1 MSTIDLRPMTADG
14 GNAEPGWY
22 PDPVRRFPHRYWD
35 GQYWTARVAV
45 GGACHDDPIR
55 VGPEPAQRTY
65 VDFVR
70 DYLVEAHRRGL
81 IDDRS
86 LRPMVDDLDAWE
98 RSPVLPPPDPAHRV
112 ASPGP
117 ATVAIA
123 PPPAAPATTPPQP
136 AARPVVQPV
145 VRPAPPPAIRPVVQP
160 AAPAEREQGRGS
172 QWISRVRRSISDDLA
187 VHGLADLGALLLF
200 AGLFGFVAFAF
211 GEVRVGLRPV
221 AEFAIPATLLGIGA
235 FLRRRGTR
243 VIGDALVL
251 LGGALLPV
259 VVIASF
265 SDGAAVP
272 PDLTGTAL
280 VLTLVGV
287 LTGVSVFEAVA
298 ARRDPSTPLRFL
310 IAPTAWLAVAAAG
323 LGLDR
328 TVPGGSDLATP
339 TAPQWSLVTAA
350 VAASLLLA
358 ALVLPKRLAGP
369 VRAASRPGLAIAYA
383 LTLLA
388 AAGDGWPPLPLLV
401 AGLATIVG
409 IEVLLGGSAVV
420 AATTLQAAVLVLT
433 AAALAPAW
441 GVGWVAVGAGAV
453 ALVAAEARHHAGAP
467 HRLVTVLLWGTA
479 TVPAACLATLGESG
493 WPLVAAAGT
502 GWLWAVARSVRPG
515 PIGRRAATA
524 VVWVMP
530 VLAVAGLAVE
540 TSVGTAGLVLSAV
553 VAAVAVLGR
562 LWQRLRLPVWDQWV
576 PVGAAAALAWQLAG
590 PDAASWT
597 GVMTAGLT
605 SVAFAL
611 APRWPVVR
619 VWTSAAS
626 TVISGC
632 LVLVAIGSSATVTAG
647 TLAVAGVL
655 AVVLAEVRR
664 SRLGGHLGLV
674 GELSALAGWVVAIGV
689 PVDGHR
695 TPAIGAVTTVAVLG
709 AFGTS
714 ATIEALRGSSVSDL
728 LVRIRRR
735 LSPTPLP
742 APDQAAAPTPEGSR
756 ADRGLRLAPLAVA
769 VAVAPFAVV
778 AAVDAAALLASDS
791 GWTIAIAV
799 AVMTLATAG
808 ARLTGEAGRPAALLV
823 VNEGTAAAAVVSLL
837 SLADPWAA
845 VAAMALLVAQ
855 PFVAGERLRRAV
867 TVWIAV
873 AASGALALE
882 LAAALALP
890 TARLQAVLLAWS
902 GVAMIG
908 GLALD
913 ARRTDS
919 AERRRRWTAAAL
931 LAPVVLGAIALV
943 TALTL
948 AVAQGVT
955 VTAWSCLAAA
965 GVVAAVAILAG
976 ASFLTGISW
985 TLLTVWA
992 AALSPW
998 PPQDVPWIWVVW
1010 TATLLAVAEL
1020 LVHVAPPRVPTLL
1033 RNWALP
1039 AAVVA
1044 HGTALVGLGQATSV
1058 GGIPATWCGIG
1069 GLAIL
1074 FGIRVRRVEWPV
1086 VGTALV
1092 LGGAAVAGPGWL
1104 ALALL
1109 ATSVTAAAGVTHTAG
1124 AARTALRV
1132 TAGVTALG
1140 AWASFGTWQDW
1151 DVVTSAAVTTIAA
1164 GGLIA
1169 CAGIALR
1176 ARLLDRPG
1184 AIGVAG
1190 PALAALAVVLP
1201 WWIVDGTPR
1210 SPSGFALVGGT
1221 ALVAIGFAVAAGP
1234 AGWRWLREASAL
1246 ALVSALLLLLT
1257 TVHPTAATAAGA
1269 SAVLGVLAAAALVA
1283 TLRTARLRPWVRP
1296 EAIVAIAS
1304 LGVMSVAAAAAT
1316 AGWQV
1321 LAAATAT
1328 VVALMLATQV
1338 GGAARRALQLVTV
1351 AAGGVTWLAIGRWAA
1366 WDADAFVSATAM
1378 LGALL
1383 VLGLAVVFRLTRPT
1397 RDWSLMALV
1406 PGCAAVAG
1414 STAALALPAVDRG
1427 VAGIW
1432 VAGALGTAAGAAAL
1446 AARPTG
1452 VARLRELSAVLGL
1465 GAVALLLDGL
1475 GADLRTAAIT
1485 SAAIALAATG
1495 GLVLTGL
1502 VDRGGAWVRALGLT
1516 ALLSTAGAWVGTFS
1530 GGEPSLGMAEMAILL
1545 TGTELAAI
1553 GVARKRPALLDA
1565 APSFFCLAWVVFA
1578 VETLAGEPSWV
1589 TVPAGATLLLTVS
1602 LARHQRRATGASP
1615 ATPLLTALEVTGMA
1629 LVVASPLVES
1639 IVSSLAYVPL
1649 LMVLGAALA
1658 AWGSLSR
1665 VRRRLVGGVAT
1676 VVAGVAVLVLVPMVD
1691 VARRVTGVWVWLAVA
1706 AVGLVAILVAAF
1718 LEQSRSAIRRTVG
1731 RVRDLTADWE

>member
-1 MSTIDLRPMTADG
+1 MSTIDLRPVTAGG
-14 GNAEPGWY
+14 GNAVPGWY

-35 GQYWTARVAV
+35 GQCWTARVAV
-45 GGACHDDPIR
+45 GGACHDDPVR
-55 VGPEPAQRTY
+55 VGPEPSQHTY
-65 VDFVR
+65 LDFVR
-70 DYLVEAHRRGL
+70 DYLVAARRRGV
-81 IDDRS
+81 IDDRA
-86 LRPMVDDLDAWE
+86 LRPLVEDLDAWE
-98 RSPVLPPPDPAHRV
+98 RAPLLPPPDPAHRV

-117 ATVAIA
+117 AAVAA
-123 PPPAAPATTPPQP
+123 ASPAATPVMTPPQPAARPAARPVVQP
-136 AARPVVQPV
+136 AARPVVQP
-145 VRPAPPPAIRPVVQP
+145 ATQ
-160 AAPAEREQGRGS
+160 AESEPGRVG
-172 QWISRVRRSISDDLA
+172 QWMAQVRRSITDDLA

-221 AEFAIPATLLGIGA
+221 AELAIPATLLAIGA

-259 VVIASF
+259 VAIASF
-265 SDGAAVP
+265 SDGASVP

-287 LTGVSVFEAVA
+287 LIGTSVLEALA

-328 TVPGGSDLATP
+328 AVPGGSDLATP

-358 ALVLPKRLAGP
+358 AVVLPKRLAGP
-369 VRAASRPGLAIAYA
+369 VRAASWPGLAIAYA

-401 AGLATIVG
+401 AGLAAIVG
-409 IEVLLGGSAVV
+409 LEVLLGGSAVV
-420 AATTLQAAVLVLT
+420 AATSLQATVLVLT

-441 GVGWVAVGAGAV
+441 GVGWVAVGAGAI
-453 ALVAAEARHHAGAP
+453 ALVAAEVRHRNGAP
-467 HRLVTVLLWGTA
+467 RRLVTVVLWGT
-479 TVPAACLATLGESG
+479 TVVPAACLATLGESG
-493 WPLVAAAGT
+493 WPLVVAAGT
-502 GWLWAVARSVRPG
+502 GWLWAVARSMRPG
-515 PIGRRAATA
+515 PIGPRAAA
-524 VVWVMP
+524 VVVWVMP
-530 VLAVAGLAVE
+530 VLATAGLAVE

-553 VAAVAVLGR
+553 IAAVAVLGR
-562 LWQRLRLPVWDQWV
+562 LWHGVRLPVWDQWV

-597 GVMTAGLT
+597 GVMAAGLT

-619 VWTSAAS
+619 MWSSAAAA
-626 TVISGC
+626 VIAGC
-632 LVLVAIGSSATVTAG
+632 LILVVTGSSATVTAG
-647 TLAVAGVL
+647 TLAAAGVL
-655 AVVLAEVRR
+655 AVALGEARR
-664 SRLGGHLGLV
+664 TRLGGHLGVV
-674 GELSALAGWVVAIGV
+674 GELLALAGWAVAIGV
-689 PVDGHR
+689 PVDGDR

-728 LVRIRRR
+728 LVRIRHR
-735 LSPTPLP
+735 LAPTPLS
-742 APDQAAAPTPEGSR
+742 APDQAATGIPQGSR
-756 ADRGLRLAPLAVA
+756 VDRALRLVPLAVA

-778 AAVDAAALLASDS
+778 AAVDAATLLAYDS

-808 ARLTGEAGRPAALLV
+808 ARLTGEAGRPAARLV

-890 TARLQAVLLAWS
+890 TARLQAVLLAWG
-902 GVAMIG
+902 GVVLVG
-908 GLALD
+908 GLTLD
-913 ARRTDS
+913 ARRTRS
-919 AERRRRWTAAAL
+919 AERPRRWTAAAL
-931 LAPVVLGAIALV
+931 LAPVVLGTIALMM
-943 TALTL
+943 ALAL
-948 AVAQGVT
+948 APAQGVT

-965 GVVAAVAILAG
+965 AIVAAAAVLAG

-998 PPQDVPWIWVVW
+998 PPQDDPWVWVVW
-1010 TATLLAVAEL
+1010 TTALLAAAEVL
-1020 LVHVAPPRVPTLL
+1020 THVTPTGRPALL

-1044 HGTALVGLGQATSV
+1044 HGAALVGLGQATSV
-1058 GGIPATWCGIG
+1058 GWVPATWCGIG
-1069 GLAIL
+1069 GLSIL
-1074 FGIRVRRVEWPV
+1074 FGIRVRRVEWPI

-1109 ATSVTAAAGVTHTAG
+1109 ATSVTAGVGVTRTTG
-1124 AARTALRV
+1124 AARTSLRV
-1132 TAGVTALG
+1132 AVAVTALG

-1151 DVVTSAAVTTIAA
+1151 DVLTSTSVTTIAA
-1164 GGLIA
+1164 GALIA

-1184 AIGVAG
+1184 AVGVAG

-1221 ALVAIGFAVAAGP
+1221 ALVAVGFSMAAQP
-1234 AGWRWLREASAL
+1234 AAWRWLREAGAV
-1246 ALVSALLLLLT
+1246 ALVTSLLLLLG
-1257 TVHPTAATAAGA
+1257 TVGPTAGTVVGV
-1269 SAVLGVLAAAALVA
+1269 SAVLGVLAAAAVVA
-1283 TLRTARLRPWVRP
+1283 TLRMARFRPWVRP
-1296 EAIVAIAS
+1296 EAIVAVAS
-1304 LGVMSVAAAAAT
+1304 LAVMSAAAAA
-1316 AGWQV
+1316 ARPGWQV

-1328 VVALMLATQV
+1328 VVALALATQV
-1338 GGAARRALQLVTV
+1338 GGAARRALQVMTV
-1351 AAGGVTWLAIGRWAA
+1351 AAGGVTWLAIGRWAG
-1366 WDADAFVSATAM
+1366 WDADAFVSATAV
-1378 LGALL
+1378 LGAVL
-1383 VLGLAVVFRLTRPT
+1383 VLGLAVVVRLARPT
-1397 RDWSLMALV
+1397 RDWTLMALV
-1406 PGCAAVAG
+1406 PGCAAVGG

-1432 VAGALGTAAGAAAL
+1432 VAAALGAAAAAAAL

-1452 VARLRELSAVLGL
+1452 VARLRELTAVLGL
-1465 GAVALLLDGL
+1465 GAVAVLLDGL
-1475 GADLRTAAIT
+1475 GADLRATAIT
-1485 SAAIALAATG
+1485 SAVIALAATG
-1495 GLVLTGL
+1495 GLMLTG
-1502 VDRGGAWVRALGLT
+1502 VMDRGEAWVRALGLT
-1516 ALLSTAGAWVGTFS
+1516 TLVATAGAWVGAFS

-1545 TGTELAAI
+1545 TGTELAAV
-1553 GVARKRPALLDA
+1553 GVARKRPALVDA
-1565 APSFFCLAWVVFA
+1565 APSIFCLAWIVFA
-1578 VETLAGEPSWV
+1578 VESLAGEPSWV

-1602 LARHQRRATGASP
+1602 LARHQRRVAGATP
-1615 ATPLLTALEVTGMA
+1615 ATPLLTALEVMGMA
-1629 LVVASPLVES
+1629 LLVASPLVQS

-1649 LMVLGAALA
+1649 LIVLGAALV

-1665 VRRRLVGGVAT
+1665 VRRRLVGGAAT
-1676 VVAGVAVLVLVPMVD
+1676 VVAGVAILVLVPMVD

-1706 AVGLVAILVAAF
+1706 GVGLVAILVAAF
-1718 LEQSRSAIRRTVG
+1718 LEQSRSAIRRTVR